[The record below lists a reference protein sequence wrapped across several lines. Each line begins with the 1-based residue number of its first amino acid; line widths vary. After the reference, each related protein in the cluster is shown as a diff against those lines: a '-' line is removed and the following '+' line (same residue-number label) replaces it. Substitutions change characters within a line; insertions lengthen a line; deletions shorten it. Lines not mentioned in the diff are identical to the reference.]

1 MEEFGRANGRESF
14 DEMINS
20 IKGIQE
26 KNNMQLS
33 AEIGCIIL
41 KNVFFLDRAIPEP
54 ADWSKSV
61 VRGKKYLTNTEI
73 GLDLFN
79 NVINQLSSSNKSN
92 LEIIWL
98 NSPKVGSMYK

>member
-1 MEEFGRANGRESF
+1 MEEFGKANGRESL
-14 DEMINS
+14 DEMMNS

-54 ADWSKSV
+54 AD
-61 VRGKKYLTNTEI
+61 
-73 GLDLFN
+73 
-79 NVINQLSSSNKSN
+79 
-92 LEIIWL
+92 
-98 NSPKVGSMYK
+98 